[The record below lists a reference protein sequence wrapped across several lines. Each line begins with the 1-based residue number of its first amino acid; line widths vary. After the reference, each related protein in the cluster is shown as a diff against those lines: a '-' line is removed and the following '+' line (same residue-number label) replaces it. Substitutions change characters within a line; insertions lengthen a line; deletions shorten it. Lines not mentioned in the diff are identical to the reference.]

1 MDIVEQERRLLALHY
16 VYPVPLNRLGYL
28 FENDPTLEKLY
39 AYRSSQLADL
49 LNIPFRKADRLRE
62 KLQQQKTIPFVQLYE
77 REKIIPISFTHP
89 YYPDSLHHLIDPP
102 VVLYARGDC
111 TILTKSHKIAII
123 GSRKAT
129 PYSFEALSLIVPPIV
144 EHGMVVVSGL
154 AKGADAMAHEA
165 ALTYGGRTIAVLGH
179 GLFHLYPK
187 ENEKLAKRMGEE
199 QLLITEY
206 PPYVRPAKWT
216 FPMRNRII
224 SGLSDAIIVTESAE
238 KSGTMSTVIHALDH
252 GKDVFAVPG
261 PITSTLSTGPN
272 KLIDEGA
279 RPVWNGFQVIGS
291 LVPMDQ

>member
-1 MDIVEQERRLLALHY
+1 MDLTEQERRLLALHY
-16 VYPVPLNRLGYL
+16 VYPVPLNRLENL

-39 AYRSSQLADL
+39 AYRSGQLADL
-49 LNIPFRKADRLRE
+49 LNIPFSKADRLHE

-77 REKIIPISFTHP
+77 REKIIPIPFTHP
-89 YYPDSLHHLIDPP
+89 YYPDSLHNLIDPP
-102 VVLYARGDC
+102 AVLYTKGDW
-111 TILTKSHKIAII
+111 TFLGKSHKIAII

-129 PYSFEALSLIVPPIV
+129 TYSLEALSLIVPPLV

-165 ALTYGGRTIAVLGH
+165 ALSYGGRTIAVLGH

-224 SGLSDAIIVTESAE
+224 SGISEAIIVTESTEKAE
-238 KSGTMSTVIHALDH
+238 
-252 GKDVFAVPG
+252 
-261 PITSTLSTGPN
+261 
-272 KLIDEGA
+272 
-279 RPVWNGFQVIGS
+279 R
-291 LVPMDQ
+291 